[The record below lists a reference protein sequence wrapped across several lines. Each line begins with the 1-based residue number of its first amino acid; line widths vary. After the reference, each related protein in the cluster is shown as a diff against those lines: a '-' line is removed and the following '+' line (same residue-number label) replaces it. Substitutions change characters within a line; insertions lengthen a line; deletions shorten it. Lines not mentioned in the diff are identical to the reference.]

1 MLGLFIRS
9 GEELHK
15 DLYVTDQQE
24 ILYTAPWYKE
34 KKESCLT
41 KKKEKTLLFPITSIA
56 SHDLTCKRFTINSAF
71 FPFDNV
77 TIKVLLQVAPWI

>member
-9 GEELHK
+9 GEELQK
-15 DLYVTDQQE
+15 NLYVTDQQE

-41 KKKEKTLLFPITSIA
+41 KKKIKNYPITSMA

-71 FPFDNV
+71 FPFDSV
-77 TIKVLLQVAPWI
+77 TIKMLLQVAP